1 VILVAFVLVLVAAA
15 SLIVGVFLPPPAN
28 SMPFIWTA
36 IVACVATFGVLGASF
51 VARRRATG
59 GPAARPSP
67 LGVTDEA
74 RPAPSRM
81 SDAPRGRSIADPAE
95 IAATAALAE
104 TRTTPVAAPSPVA
117 DASAHEA
124 AAIAPR
130 RVVRRAPAPLAET
143 ASLEVVAVPTAAAST
158 PVVRRVVR
166 RVATNPDAVQPA
178 TRTVVRRPQVVQPAG
193 VPTKVVRRVVAR
205 SAGEAA
211 ATTRAP
217 VARVTAAESTKP
229 VSAVQPTKR
238 ATPTGTRGAKA
249 RTELSQIKG
258 VGPAKQDALLK
269 MFGSLE
275 AMADASV
282 DELTTVKGV
291 GAAVATELKKVLQA
305 R

>member
-15 SLIVGVFLPPPAN
+15 SLIIGVFLPPPAN

-51 VARRRATG
+51 LARRRATG
-59 GPAARPSP
+59 GPTARPAP
-67 LGVTDEA
+67 LRATDEA
-74 RPAPSRM
+74 RPAPLRL
-81 SDAPRGRSIADPAE
+81 SDAPRGRSIADPVE
-95 IAATAALAE
+95 
-104 TRTTPVAAPSPVA
+104 VAAPAALVETRNEPAAAASAVT
-117 DASAHEA
+117 DASAAQDA
-124 AAIAPR
+124 ATAPR

-143 ASLEVVAVPTAAAST
+143 ASREASAT
-158 PVVRRVVR
+158 PAETSSAPVVRRVVR
-166 RVATNPDAVQPA
+166 RVATNPDAAQPA
-178 TRTVVRRPQVVQPAG
+178 TRTVVRRPQPGQPAG
-193 VPTKVVRRVVAR
+193 APVKVVRRVVSR
-205 SAGEAA
+205 PAGEAA
-211 ATTRAP
+211 AVTRPA
-217 VARVTAAESTKP
+217 VARVTTAAATKP
-229 VSAVQPTKR
+229 AAAVKPTKR
-238 ATPTGTRGAKA
+238 AAPTGTRGAKA

>member
-51 VARRRATG
+51 LARRRATG
-59 GPAARPSP
+59 GPTARPAP
-67 LGVTDEA
+67 LGATDEA
-74 RPAPSRM
+74 RPAPLRL

-95 IAATAALAE
+95 VAATAALVE
-104 TRTTPVAAPSPVA
+104 TRNEPAAAASAVT
-117 DASAHEA
+117 DASAVNA
-124 AAIAPR
+124 PTVAPR

-143 ASLEVVAVPTAAAST
+143 ASRTAGAAPTDASGA
-158 PVVRRVVR
+158 PVVR
-166 RVATNPDAVQPA
+166 RVATKPDAAQPT
-178 TRTVVRRPQVVQPAG
+178 TRTVVRRSQVGQPAG
-193 VPTKVVRRVVAR
+193 APIKVVRRVVSR
-205 SAGEAA
+205 PAGEAT
-211 ATTRAP
+211 ATRPA
-217 VARVTAAESTKP
+217 VARVTAAAATKP
-229 VSAVQPTKR
+229 AAAVKPTKR
-238 ATPTGTRGAKA
+238 AAPTGTRGAKA

-282 DELTTVKGV
+282 DELTAVKGV